1 MHSLTFITAL
11 VSATAVAGAGL
22 PPHGHSFL
30 TTHRPSTPTA
40 HATGGY
46 SFDTTHRP
54 STSTASHIGRQ
65 TSSTSLD
72 LAPAADPA
80 FSRRPKGYSSEM
92 THRPSTSTAH
102 ATGGYTFSTSL
113 QLAPTKVN
121 AAQVGPTAMT
131 ITIMNQAGVPLSTT
145 HGVNTLDPLTTV
157 LPTVSL
163 PGPGILANGG
173 SHTYVLPLGHGS
185 NLGVAKG
192 KFLGDESLVEY
203 TFENQDGINKIA
215 IDVSYVTGFTF
226 SIKCSCSDG
235 THLSGCTESLWA
247 QSTCEQPNGEVA
259 CKNPLRASG
268 GPPANPFFQKCQ
280 GKAYTFSGDHPA
292 LKNGGCGTGSVTC
305 TILPGGN

>member
-11 VSATAVAGAGL
+11 VSATAVEGAGL

-30 TTHRPSTPTA
+30 TTHRPSTPTV

-80 FSRRPKGYSSEM
+80 FNRRPKGYSSVM
-92 THRPSTSTAH
+92 THIYSTYFH
-102 ATGGYTFSTSL
+102 P
-113 QLAPTKVN
+113 APTKVK

-131 ITIMNQAGVPLSTT
+131 VTIMNQAGVPVSTT

-173 SHTYVLPLGHGS
+173 SHTYVLPLGHGG

-226 SIKCSCSDG
+226 SIDCSSSDG
-235 THLSGCTESLWA
+235 THLWGCTEPLWA
-247 QSTCEQPNGEVA
+247 QSTCEQPNGEGS
-259 CKNPLRASG
+259 CKNPFRASG

-292 LKNGGCGTGSVTC
+292 LNNGGCATGSATC
-305 TILPGGN
+305 KILPGGN